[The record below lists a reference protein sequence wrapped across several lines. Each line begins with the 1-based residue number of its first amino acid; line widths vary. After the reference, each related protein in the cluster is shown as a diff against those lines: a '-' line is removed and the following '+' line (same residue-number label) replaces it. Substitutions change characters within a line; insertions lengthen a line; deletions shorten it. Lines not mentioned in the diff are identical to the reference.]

1 MQTKRLSNFELLRVL
16 AMFMVL
22 ALHTDFLSLGTPT
35 PADIVVSPLNVWMRI
50 GGEMACAVAVDVFV
64 LISGWFGIRA
74 SLKGFCRFLFTCLFF
89 CIGVNVAMWA
99 FGLQSWQDE
108 NLHTIFDKLE
118 LGWFVKAYMLLYVL
132 SPIFNAFV
140 ATASRRTQEYVLLGF
155 FGVQTL
161 FGWITAS
168 AGYFSSGYS
177 PLSFVGLYLLA
188 RYVAVFRPIWSVG
201 RAKTFLTV
209 YVVVTALQT
218 IAGFVL
224 VKCDIPVVSRLIWYN
239 NPLVIVASM
248 CLLLCFREIL
258 FQSRLVNWLAGSCF
272 AVYLL
277 HTHATLL
284 GRYTQTVV
292 WIYDNYSGVYLLLLF
307 LFMLIVFIVAV
318 LIDQIR
324 IWLWRSVEKCIGN
337 KK

>member
-1 MQTKRLSNFELLRVL
+1 MKKERLSNFELLRVL

-22 ALHTDFLSLGTPT
+22 ALHADFLSLGTPT
-35 PADIVVSPLNVWMRI
+35 PADIVASPLNVWMRI
-50 GGEMACAVAVDVFV
+50 GSEVACAVAVDVFV

-89 CIGVNVAMWA
+89 CIGVNVVMWA

-108 NLHTIFDKLE
+108 NLHTVIDKLE

-168 AGYFSSGYS
+168 AEYFTQGYS
-177 PLSFVGLYLLA
+177 PLSFIGLYLLA
-188 RYVAVFRPIWSVG
+188 RYVAVFRPTWSNG
-201 RAKTFLTV
+201 RAKSFLTA

-218 IAGFVL
+218 IVGL
-224 VKCDIPVVSRLIWYN
+224 GSLKCDFHVIDRLIWYN
-239 NPLVIVASM
+239 NPLVIVASL
-248 CLLLCFREIL
+248 CLLLCFREMH

-277 HTHATLL
+277 HTHAALF
-284 GRYTQTVV
+284 GWYRQTAV
-292 WIYDNYSGVYLLLLF
+292 WIYNNYSGGGIPFAPLPVPSNRVYCCR
-307 LFMLIVFIVAV
+307 AY
-318 LIDQIR
+318 
-324 IWLWRSVEKCIGN
+324 
-337 KK
+337 